1 MHQPQPSGVPESGS
15 HEVLW
20 QDGERVLSRV
30 WRKDADGGPDVVL
43 TVTFTTEQP
52 TPASIERLTHEYGLR
67 DELDAAWAVRPL
79 ELTHDDGRP
88 LLLLE
93 DPGGEP
99 VDRVLGRPMEI
110 GPFLRLA
117 IATSAALAEI
127 HRHGLVHKDIKPAH
141 VFVNRTTGRA
151 RLTGF
156 GIASRLPRERQAP
169 NPPEVIAGTLAYMAP
184 EQTGRMNRSID
195 ARSDLYALGVSLYQM
210 LTGSLPF
217 TADDPMDWV
226 HCHIARK
233 PAPPGERMADVPAA
247 VSAIIMKLLEK
258 AAEERYQT
266 AAGLERDLRRCH
278 ADWED
283 RACVDDFPLGQQ
295 DTPDRLLI
303 PEKLY
308 GREREVETLL
318 AAFDRVVASGAPEL
332 VLVSGYSGIGKSSVV
347 NELHGALV
355 PPRGLFASGKFD
367 QYKRDI
373 PYATLAQAFQAL
385 VRSLLGKSDAELA
398 RWREAL
404 REALEPNGRLI
415 ADLVPEL
422 TLVIGEQPPV
432 PVLELQQAK
441 GRFQLAFRRFIG
453 VFATQ
458 EHPLALFLDDLQ
470 WLDVATLD
478 LLEDLL
484 TQTDVRHLLLIGAYR
499 DNEVDAWHPLL
510 RKLAAIR
517 DAGARVSEIKLGPL
531 DDEHVGQLTADA
543 LRSSPRDA
551 APLAHLVHAKTAG
564 NPFFVLQFL
573 HALADEG
580 LLAFDRATHRW
591 SWDLDRIHA
600 KGYADNVAALMVGKL
615 VRLPGA
621 TQTALRALACL
632 GNVADVATLAIVL
645 GAAED
650 DVHPALRAAVQHELV
665 QRLSGQYK
673 FVHDRVQEAAYSGI
687 PQEQRA
693 ATHLRIGRLLV
704 AHSSP
709 ENRDETI
716 FDIINHLNRGATLVD
731 LADER
736 EQLAEFNL
744 IAGKRAKASTAYAS
758 ALRYLA
764 AGTALLPDDTWDR
777 RHDLIFD
784 LELNLA
790 ECEFLTGAQADAE
803 PRLAMLSQRAGNTIE
818 RAKVACLQMDLHIN
832 LDQLGDAVG
841 IGLGYLRPL
850 GVDWSPHPTDEET
863 VGAFERF
870 RSQLGKLG
878 IENPVELPVMTDPVA
893 LASLDVLVKL
903 MAPAHY
909 TDTNLMALTVCQ
921 AVSLSLDRGNSDSS
935 CIAYLFLSQIFGRF
949 GDHAGARRFG
959 QIGYD
964 LVEVRGLKRFQAR
977 CYVDFASM
985 AWLGNF
991 RVNRDIARRAFEV
1004 ANNGGDLIYATHAW
1018 WVTISN
1024 RIAAGDPLAD
1034 VQREAEAGVAFA
1046 QKVGFGFVVGIITT
1060 QLGLIRTLRG
1070 LTRVFG
1076 SFDDGHSDD
1085 TGSEDPSSSNP
1096 SLARIACWD
1105 WIRKLQARF
1114 LAGDYAAAIEA
1125 SARARPLLWTSVSNF
1140 ETAEYHFYSAL
1151 SQAASFG
1158 STDADQHLANL
1169 GNLTAHQHY
1178 LAVWAEHC
1186 PENFA
1191 DRAALVGAEVARIE
1205 GRDRDAMDLYEQAI
1219 RSARLQGFTHTE
1231 ALANELAARFYA
1243 ERGFEKIAQVY
1254 LRDARYGYLR
1264 WGADGKVRRLDELY
1278 PQLRSEEPPLGP
1290 MSTAGPMSTI
1300 GTPVEQLDLATVI
1313 KVLQAASGEIVP
1325 EKFMDTLMRTAIEQ
1339 AGAERGLLVLARGDE
1354 LRIAAEAATSGD
1366 AAVVQLRDQP
1376 MTADALPESVLN
1388 YVMRARESMILD
1400 DAAAQS
1406 PFSEDPYIRQRRA
1419 RSILCLPLINQAD
1432 LVGALYLE
1440 NNLAPRVFAPAR
1452 IAVLK
1457 LLASQAA
1464 ISLENTRLYA
1474 DLQQREAKIRRLV
1487 ESNIIGVLIWDL
1499 EGQILEANDEFLR
1512 IVGYDRADLVSGQL
1526 SWNALTPEEWLDRH
1540 RREWTPELR
1549 VAGSL
1554 QPFEKEYFRKDGSRV
1569 PVLVG
1574 VASFEESEHQGVS
1587 FVLDLTD
1594 RKRGEEAL
1602 REMQMALAHNNR
1614 VATVGQLT
1622 ASISH
1627 EVKQPLSA
1635 AMTNAQAALRWLSAD
1650 PPDLMEV
1657 RDALRDIVDNNRRAG
1672 EIVDGLRALIKREPP
1687 RKSHLNIN
1695 EVIRDVIRL
1704 ARREAT
1710 NSGVSIQTRF
1720 DDDIPVI
1727 EGDRVQL
1734 QQVILNLIMNAV
1746 EAMSGMAEQ
1755 AREIFIST
1763 ANAGAGVHVEV
1774 RDTGPG
1780 LPPDTVAQLFDA
1792 FYTTKPN
1799 GLGLGLSICRSI
1811 VEAHGGLLR
1820 ASNNVPHGAVFRF
1833 TLTDRP
1839 GPAA

>member
-1 MHQPQPSGVPESGS
+1 M
-15 HEVLW
+15 LW

-30 WRKDADGGPDVVL
+30 WRADADGGPDVVL
-43 TVTFTTEQP
+43 TLTFTTEQP
-52 TPASIERLTHEYGLR
+52 TPASLERLAHEYGLR
-67 DELDAAWAVRPL
+67 NELDAAWAVRPL
-79 ELTHDDGRP
+79 ELKHDGGRP
-88 LLLLE
+88 LLVLE

-99 VDRVLGRPMEI
+99 VERVLGRPLEI

-117 IATSAALAEI
+117 IATSAALAQI

-141 VFVNRTTGRA
+141 VFVNRTTGQVK
-151 RLTGF
+151 LTGF

-195 ARSDLYALGVSLYQM
+195 ARSDLYALGVSFYQL

-217 TADDPMDWV
+217 TAADPMDWV

-233 PAPPGERMADVPAA
+233 PVAPSERLANVPTA
-247 VSAIIMKLLEK
+247 VSAIVMKLLAK

-266 AAGLERDLRRCH
+266 AAGVERDLRHCL
-278 ADWED
+278 AEWED
-283 RACVDDFPLGQQ
+283 RASIDDFLLGQQ
-295 DTPDRLLI
+295 DAPDRLLI

-373 PYATLAQAFQAL
+373 PYATLAQAFQTL
-385 VRSLLGKSDAELA
+385 VRSLLGKSDAELT

-404 REALEPNGRLI
+404 REALEPIGQLI

-422 TLVIGEQPPV
+422 TLIIGEQPPV
-432 PVLELQQAK
+432 PILEPQQAK
-441 GRFQLAFRRFIG
+441 GRFHLVFRRFIG
-453 VFATQ
+453 VFATA
-458 EHPLALFLDDLQ
+458 ETPLALFLDDLQ
-470 WLDVATLD
+470 WLDLATLD
-478 LLEDLL
+478 LMEDLL
-484 TQTDVRHLLLIGAYR
+484 TQTDVRRLLLVGAYR

-510 RKLAAIR
+510 PKLAAIR
-517 DAGARVSEIKLGPL
+517 GTGATVSEIKLNPL
-531 DDEHVGQLTADA
+531 DYEHIGQLTVDA
-543 LRSSPRDA
+543 LRSSPGDA
-551 APLAHLVHAKTAG
+551 APLVHLVHAKTAG

-573 HALADEG
+573 HALGDEG
-580 LLAFDRATHRW
+580 LLAFDRETYRW
-591 SWDLDRIHA
+591 CWDVDRIHA
-600 KGYADNVAALMVGKL
+600 KGYADNVADLMVGKL
-615 VRLPGA
+615 VRLPIE
-621 TQTALRALACL
+621 TQAALRALACL
-632 GNVADVATLAIVL
+632 GNVADATTLAIVL
-645 GAAED
+645 GASED
-650 DVHPALRAAVQHELV
+650 DVHPALREAVQHELV

-693 ATHLRIGRLLV
+693 ATHLQIGRLLM
-704 AHSSP
+704 AHSSVD
-709 ENRDETI
+709 NRDETI
-716 FDIINHLNRGATLVD
+716 FDIVNHLNRGATLVGS
-731 LADER
+731 ADER
-736 EQLAEFNL
+736 EQVAELNL
-744 IAGKRAKASTAYAS
+744 IAGKRAKVSTAYAS
-758 ALRYLA
+758 ALRHLA

-777 RHDLIFD
+777 RHDLMFD
-784 LELNLA
+784 LELNRA
-790 ECEFLTGAQADAE
+790 ECELLTGAPADAE
-803 PRLAMLSQRAGNTIE
+803 QRLTMLSQRARNTIE
-818 RAKVACLQMDLHIN
+818 RAAVACLQMDLYIT

-863 VGAFERF
+863 VDAFERF
-870 RSQLGKLG
+870 RSQLGKRG

-985 AWLGNF
+985 AWLGNL

-1004 ANNGGDLIYATHAW
+1004 ANNSGDLIYATHAW

-1034 VQREAEAGVAFA
+1034 VQREAETGIAFA

-1070 LTRVFG
+1070 LTRIFG
-1076 SFDDGHSDD
+1076 SFDDGYSNDP
-1085 TGSEDPSSSNP
+1085 GSEGQSSSNP

-1105 WIRKLQARF
+1105 WIRKLQSRF
-1114 LAGDYAAAIEA
+1114 LAGDYAEAIEA
-1125 SARARPLLWTSVSNF
+1125 SARARPLFWTSVSNF

-1151 SQAASFG
+1151 SHAASLG
-1158 STDADQHLANL
+1158 STAADQYPPNL
-1169 GNLTAHQHY
+1169 EALTAHQHY
-1178 LAVWAEHC
+1178 LAVWAQHC
-1186 PENFA
+1186 PVNFA
-1191 DRAALVGAEVARIE
+1191 DRAALVGAEIARIQ
-1205 GRDRDAMDLYEQAI
+1205 GRDRDAMDQYEQAI
-1219 RSARLQGFTHTE
+1219 RSANANGFTHNE

-1264 WGADGKVRRLDELY
+1264 WGADGKVRQLDELH
-1278 PQLRSEEPPLGP
+1278 PHLRTEGQSLGP
-1290 MSTAGPMSTI
+1290 TSTVGPTSSI
-1300 GTPVEQLDLATVI
+1300 GAPVEQLDLATVI
-1313 KVLQAASGEIVP
+1313 KVLQSASSEIVL
-1325 EKFMDTLMRTAIEQ
+1325 EKFMDTLIHTAIEQ
-1339 AGAERGLLVLARGDE
+1339 AGAERGLLVLVCGAE
-1354 LRIAAEAATSGD
+1354 LRIAAEAATRGD
-1366 AAVVQLRDQP
+1366 TAVVHLGEQP
-1376 MTADALPESVLN
+1376 MTADALPESVLH
-1388 YVMRARESMILD
+1388 YIMRARETMILD
-1400 DAAAQS
+1400 DAATQP
-1406 PFSEDPYIRQRRA
+1406 PFKEDPYICQRRA
-1419 RSILCLPLINQAD
+1419 RSILCLPLINQAE
-1432 LVGALYLE
+1432 LIGVLYLE

-1457 LLASQAA
+1457 LLAAQAA
-1464 ISLENTRLYA
+1464 ISLANSRLYA
-1474 DLQQREAKIRRLV
+1474 DLQRREAKIRRLV

-1512 IVGYDRADLVSGQL
+1512 IVGYEREDLVSGRL
-1526 SWNALTPEEWLDRH
+1526 SWSALTPAEWLDRH
-1540 RREWTPELR
+1540 RRQWTPELR

-1587 FVLDLTD
+1587 FVLDLTE
-1594 RKRGEEAL
+1594 RKRGEDAL

-1614 VATVGQLT
+1614 VTTIGQLT

-1627 EVKQPLSA
+1627 EVKQPISA
-1635 AMTNAQAALRWLSAD
+1635 AMTNAQAALRFLNAD
-1650 PPDLMEV
+1650 PPNLVEV

-1672 EIVDGLRALIKREPP
+1672 EIVDGIRALIKREPP
-1687 RKSHLNIN
+1687 RKVLLNIN
-1695 EVIRDVIRL
+1695 EAIRDVIGL

-1710 NSGVSIQTRF
+1710 NHGVSIQTQF
-1720 DDDIPVI
+1720 DDDIPLI

-1734 QQVILNLIMNAV
+1734 QQVILNLIMNAA
-1746 EAMSGMAEQ
+1746 EAMSGMSERS
-1755 AREIFIST
+1755 REIFIST
-1763 ANAGAGVHVEV
+1763 GNADTGVHVEV

-1780 LPPDTVAQLFDA
+1780 LASNTVEQLFDA

-1820 ASNNVPHGAVFRF
+1820 ASNNVPRGAVFQF
-1833 TLTDRP
+1833 TLNDRP
-1839 GPAA
+1839 